1 MVRIIAII
9 KLYQKLKPILIKT
22 GIDRK
27 SVKDG
32 ITIQK
37 ILVDKFF
44 IFSISFVSM

>member
-9 KLYQKLKPILIKT
+9 KLSQKLKPILIKI

-32 ITIQK
+32 MTIQK
-37 ILVDKFF
+37 ILVDKLF
-44 IFSISFVSM
+44 IFPISLESI